1 MTEKEKV
8 ETIMIQY
15 HRNFSI
21 LQKKATPSEL
31 KTVLNFVAEESN
43 RKQRVLVGLEKEE

>member
-8 ETIMIQY
+8 ETIMIKY
-15 HRNFSI
+15 HRN
-21 LQKKATPSEL
+21 ATPSEL

>member
-8 ETIMIQY
+8 ETIMIKY
-15 HRNFSI
+15 HGNFSI

>member
-8 ETIMIQY
+8 ETIMIKY

-31 KTVLNFVAEESN
+31 KTVFKLCCRRIEP
-43 RKQRVLVGLEKEE
+43 